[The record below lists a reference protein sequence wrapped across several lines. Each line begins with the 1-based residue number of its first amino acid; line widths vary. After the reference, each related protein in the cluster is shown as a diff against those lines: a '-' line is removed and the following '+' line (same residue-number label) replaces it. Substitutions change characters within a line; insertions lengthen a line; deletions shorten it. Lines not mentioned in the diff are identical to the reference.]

1 MITFINIL
9 SVSFHD
15 LISQSIFCNIP
26 KISTGRLAAFI
37 LLMFL
42 GIAKNTILLEGVH
55 LAKVINDGD
64 LESEEK
70 NNKYL
75 FL

>member
-1 MITFINIL
+1 
-9 SVSFHD
+9 
-15 LISQSIFCNIP
+15 
-26 KISTGRLAAFI
+26 
-37 LLMFL
+37 MFL